1 MVVRLSCSILHKNS
15 TLFFLVGLSFEFM
28 KLVVIWDELM
38 NNHQISINWIL
49 MEFEWMKWIEWQ
61 LKNISKELAF
71 HGHPLLVD
79 IRAADSK
86 ESATFLS
93 LSLSFLF
100 SEFSCCCSLFPS
112 VWYVYLVYFGVDHC
126 RRLFGSPGRHSSRV
140 VVVAVAE
147 SIRTGTEDTL
157 TEEELHLSDINFC
170 RGRRTFLSF

>member
-100 SEFSCCCSLFPS
+100 FWIFLLLFSFSVRLIRLPRLFRGWPLPAPFWLARS
-112 VWYVYLVYFGVDHC
+112 TFLSGRRRC
-126 RRLFGSPGRHSSRV
+126 RRWVYPHRDGRHS
-140 VVVAVAE
+140 
-147 SIRTGTEDTL
+147 D
-157 TEEELHLSDINFC
+157 
-170 RGRRTFLSF
+170 GRRAPSLGYKFL